1 MITIRRTSCTSAV
14 ICMDGYE
21 MGTVNVAWPTL
32 LDRMEDHL
40 AGCDPELT
48 RKLDDAVNE
57 IEELKE
63 DLRNALDRV

>member
-1 MITIRRTSCTSAV
+1 
-14 ICMDGYE
+14 MDGYE